1 MLADPDIKVLG
12 DCRQR
17 ANIAS
22 GPARVVATLSKVVAL
37 REGFVNHQWLRV
49 TTDSG
54 TQMTSAASPTIGGPG
69 GFRGVVRRHPWLR
82 EWLIFAVALVAY
94 EGSRALVIGNASL
107 AVNNATGLINWE
119 KSSGLFVEL
128 SIQQVLLNH
137 LDLTKVLNDFYM
149 VGHWVVTPLF
159 FIWLY
164 RSRRTL
170 YPYIRNAFLAANGIA
185 LIIYILFPVAPPR
198 LLTDMGFVDTLAG
211 VSKINLHAGVFA
223 DWFNADAAMPSMHFG
238 YAFMI
243 GIVAAVLLSNW
254 ALRILVLAY
263 PTLVFITIT
272 GTANHYISDSLAGA
286 LVIAAGFVLVH
297 CWSMLWPRLQP
308 TFAGAARRVHPA
320 VASKM
325 RSLS

>member
-1 MLADPDIKVLG
+1 V
-12 DCRQR
+12 
-17 ANIAS
+17 
-22 GPARVVATLSKVVAL
+22 
-37 REGFVNHQWLRV
+37 
-49 TTDSG
+49 
-54 TQMTSAASPTIGGPG
+54 
-69 GFRGVVRRHPWLR
+69 R

-107 AVNNATGLINWE
+107 AVNNATGIINWE

-170 YPYIRNAFLAANGIA
+170 YPYIRNAFLVANGIA

-211 VSKINLHAGVFA
+211 VSKVNLHGGFLAN
-223 DWFNADAAMPSMHFG
+223 WFNADAAMPSMHFG
-238 YAFMI
+238 YSFMI

-272 GTANHYISDSLAGA
+272 GTANHYISDSLVGA
-286 LVIAAGFVLVH
+286 LVMAAGFVLVQG
-297 CWSMLWPRLQP
+297 WMLAWPHMQP
-308 TFAGAARRVHPA
+308 AVRSAARHIPLA
-320 VASKM
+320 LSSM
-325 RSLS
+325 RNS